1 VIHDITVIIIV
12 MSISIISLSPLLQSQ
27 AQAIAKQY
35 HFDYI
40 EATGLKPHTRFQL
53 QLSEHNLQLVDFN
66 NTTFGPLTINFITG
80 KTAHRRLYGGGKSQ
94 LLAKAV
100 GLNKGFKPH
109 LIDAT
114 TGLAQDSFV
123 LACLGCKVTM
133 LERSPVLAAMLN
145 NALQHARE
153 VSEISAIVTSMQ
165 LIHTDSIEQLCATK
179 LENEPDIIYLD
190 PMFPEKKSHALV
202 KKEMQYLQHLVG
214 KDIDSSQLLSC
225 AIKQAKYR
233 VVVKRPAKA
242 PYLDG
247 QKPQLE
253 LGSKKQRF
261 DIYIN
266 QKLPIN

>member
-1 VIHDITVIIIV
+1 
-12 MSISIISLSPLLQSQ
+12 MSITIKSLSPALQSR
-27 AQAIAKQY
+27 AQAIANKY
-35 HFDYI
+35 RFEYI
-40 EATGLKPHTRFQL
+40 PTSAQNYNKNSHSTATRFQL
-53 QLSEHNLQLVDFN
+53 QLTEQHLQLVDFDN
-66 NTTFGPLTINFITG
+66 SSYAPLIIDFISG

-100 GLNKGFKPH
+100 GLNKGFKAN
-109 LIDAT
+109 LFDAT

-133 LERSPVLAAMLN
+133 SERSPILNAMLDD
-145 NALQHARE
+145 ALKRA
-153 VSEISAIVTSMQ
+153 SEINEISDIIASMS
-165 LIHTDSIEQLCATK
+165 LIQSDSIKFLCTTD
-179 LENEPDIIYLD
+179 LEDKPDIIYLD
-190 PMFPEKKSHALV
+190 PMFPEKKGHALV
-202 KKEMQYLQHLVG
+202 KKEMQYLQHLIG
-214 KDIDSSQLLSC
+214 QDNDSGQLLSC

-266 QKLPIN
+266 KKLPVN

>member
-1 VIHDITVIIIV
+1 
-12 MSISIISLSPLLQSQ
+12 MSISIISLSPLFQSQ

-35 HFDYI
+35 NFEYI
-40 EATGLKPHTRFQL
+40 ESTELKANTRFQL
-53 QLSEHNLQLVDFN
+53 QLSAQNLQLVDYNNPTFN
-66 NTTFGPLTINFITG
+66 PLIIDFIAG
-80 KTAHRRLYGGGKSQ
+80 KAAHRRLYGGGKSQ

-100 GLNKGFKPH
+100 GLNKGFKPN

-133 LERSPVLAAMLN
+133 LERSPVLAALLEH
-145 NALQHARE
+145 ALQRARE
-153 VSEISAIVTSMQ
+153 DSEISPIIASMQ
-165 LIHTDSIEQLCATK
+165 LIHSDSIKQLCTTK
-179 LENEPDIIYLD
+179 LSSQPDIIYLD
-190 PMFPEKKSHALV
+190 PMFPEKKGHALV

-247 QKPQLE
+247 QKPQLQ

-266 QKLPIN
+266 QKLPVK